1 MSLKSAV
8 VPCYC
13 SEVMQKTGSAM
24 PEDHCIS
31 WYPNLRYASAFASS
45 KGEKWITHYWSRSKQ
60 TGNFRYNILKQ
71 ANKHR
76 FGEDMYLESTWMVKR
91 LGLLSKFVNFC
102 KTKLS
107 IKKYFSLKLR
117 VAEYNL
123 DTEATFRLLQQGT
136 KGC

>member
-1 MSLKSAV
+1 
-8 VPCYC
+8 
-13 SEVMQKTGSAM
+13 
-24 PEDHCIS
+24 
-31 WYPNLRYASAFASS
+31 
-45 KGEKWITHYWSRSKQ
+45 
-60 TGNFRYNILKQ
+60 
-71 ANKHR
+71 
-76 FGEDMYLESTWMVKR
+76 MYLENTWTVKR

>member
-1 MSLKSAV
+1 
-8 VPCYC
+8 
-13 SEVMQKTGSAM
+13 
-24 PEDHCIS
+24 
-31 WYPNLRYASAFASS
+31 
-45 KGEKWITHYWSRSKQ
+45 
-60 TGNFRYNILKQ
+60 
-71 ANKHR
+71 
-76 FGEDMYLESTWMVKR
+76 MVKR